1 MPTTPRFVLQ
11 WEDSFTALFLSIDAQ
26 GAVSGRFLEGFA
38 DDGVIGSPVAVDDD
52 LTRFVLNV
60 DTRLL
65 VLRSDGASLIQAVH
79 RAGPV
84 HDSGPVE
91 IQPPLATTGA
101 VIAAGPDQARFAGRM
116 MDRRIFIVDPA
127 GGVLGY
133 DYIPDGDGAIIQPP
147 FAFGGARVATDA
159 DVRFVVGM
167 FFQIVLVRS
176 DGSVVSHLTDAQ
188 DNILE
193 PVVLSGPK
201 IELSPDGGDF
211 VVAMGTS
218 NSFTP
223 GPQFSLVVVR
233 SDGSV
238 VAHAVTSQTIAPA
251 VTVAMQ
257 PPG

>member
-11 WEDSFTALFLSIDAQ
+11 WEDSFTVLVLSIDGQ
-26 GAVSGRFLEGFA
+26 GAVSGRFLEGFP
-38 DDGVIGSPVAVDDD
+38 DDGVIGSAVALDD

-60 DTRLL
+60 DARLM
-65 VLRSDGASLIQAVH
+65 VLRSDGTSLVH
-79 RAGPV
+79 TLRREGLL
-84 HDSGPVE
+84 HDSGPLS
-91 IQPPLATTGA
+91 IRPALATSGS

-116 MDRRIFIVDPA
+116 MERRIFTVDPA

-133 DYIPDGDGAIIQPP
+133 DFIPDGDGGFIQPP
-147 FAFGGARVATDA
+147 FAFGGARIATDD
-159 DVRFVVGM
+159 DVRFCVGM

-176 DGSVVSHLTDAQ
+176 DGSVVSHLTDAHN
-188 DNILE
+188 NILD
-193 PVVLSGPK
+193 PVVLTGPK
-201 IELSPDGGDF
+201 IELSPGGGDF
-211 VVAMGTS
+211 VVTMGTT

-233 SDGSV
+233 ADGSV
-238 VAHAVTSQTIAPA
+238 VAHSVTSQTIAPA